1 MSGFHPRSS
10 GDLTIRDLL
19 HEAAERLTK
28 AGVESARLDARILLA
43 RAMHMSRE
51 QLVAALR
58 QPNAA
63 QAASFWAMTDRRAAR
78 EPLAYITG
86 HKEFWSLDFK
96 VGPGALVP
104 RPDTETLI
112 ETALGLFSDHTAPL
126 TVADL
131 GTGSGAILVAILK
144 EFSQARGWGFE
155 RSPDAL
161 RYAQSNLDA
170 HGLGFRG
177 EIVAADWNAAP
188 AESFDLILSNPPY
201 IPTAQ
206 IDSLEPEVRLYE
218 PHAALDGGADGLD
231 AYRTLAATLPRLLR
245 PGGVALLELGL
256 GQSPLVEPLFQ
267 DLERLRIMP
276 DLAGIPRVLV
286 LKRPN

>member
-1 MSGFHPRSS
+1 MSGSHPRSS

-19 HEAAERLTK
+19 HETAERLTR

-51 QLVAALR
+51 QLIAALR

-63 QAASFWAMTDRRAAR
+63 EAASFWAMTDRRAAR

-96 VGPGALVP
+96 VGPGVLVP
-104 RPDTETLI
+104 RPDTETLV
-112 ETALGLFSDHTAPL
+112 ETALGLFADHTAPL
-126 TVADL
+126 AVADL
-131 GTGSGAILVAILK
+131 GTGSGAILIAIMK
-144 EFSQARGWGFE
+144 EFPQARGWGFE

-170 HGLGFRG
+170 HGLGSRG
-177 EIVAADWNAAP
+177 EIVAADWNTAP

-201 IPTAQ
+201 IPKAQ
-206 IDSLEPEVRLYE
+206 IDFLEPEVRLYE

-231 AYRTLAATLPRLLR
+231 AYRTLAGILPRLLR
-245 PGGVALLELGL
+245 PGGMALLELGV
-256 GQSPLVEPLFQ
+256 GQSLLVEPLFRN
-267 DLERLRIMP
+267 LETLRIMP

-286 LKRPN
+286 LKRPK